1 VKKCLAFIGRAFRV
15 SQEGQNRAGD
25 DGPELNHGMKGIPT
39 VTPNVQ
45 DRRQSP
51 RLAVTLDA
59 RLEFSV
65 LLREA
70 EANEGGIQH
79 LRACAGHTVNISAH
93 GLAVLL
99 HAQNIDEQYLLGREG
114 SMAIELDLPNGL
126 SIEIQATPVRYEKRA
141 EGYLIGARISEMSD
155 RNRELFEE
163 YLRELSSESQNQP

>member
-1 VKKCLAFIGRAFRV
+1 MPA
-15 SQEGQNRAGD
+15 D
-25 DGPELNHGMKGIPT
+25 P
-39 VTPNVQ
+39 Q

-51 RLAVTLDA
+51 RLTATLDA

-70 EANEGGIQH
+70 EASEGGIQH

-114 SMAIELDLPNGL
+114 SMAIELDLPNGS
-126 SIEIQATPVRYEKRA
+126 SIEIQATPVRYEKLE
-141 EGYLIGARISEMSD
+141 EGYLLGARISEMSD
-155 RNRELFEE
+155 RNRKLFEE
-163 YLRELSSESQNQP
+163 YLRELAGT

>member
-1 VKKCLAFIGRAFRV
+1 MPV
-15 SQEGQNRAGD
+15 
-25 DGPELNHGMKGIPT
+25 
-39 VTPNVQ
+39 NVQ

-59 RLEFSV
+59 RLDFSV

-70 EANEGGIQH
+70 EAKESGIQH
-79 LRACAGHTVNISAH
+79 LRACSGHTVNISAH

-114 SMAIELDLPNGL
+114 SMAIELDLPNGM
-126 SIEIQATPVRYEKRA
+126 SIEIQATPVRYEKQA

-163 YLRELSSESQNQP
+163 YLRELSGES